1 MAWLKLN
8 AGSIVLDVNMKDC
21 GTTERIQLK
30 IKGDGINIEQN
41 DLEVPREESVILTRA
56 LKRCLNQ
63 TNYHWQHGDS
73 ASGRYGIFLE
83 SEEGDKYSEFIYY
96 LEEHS
101 ANRIVIDFNEEN
113 MRNLMEYVEMTLGEI
128 DLNGDIAQQLQSS
141 GILF

>member
-8 AGSIVLDVNMKDC
+8 AGNIVLDVNMKDC

-41 DLEVPREESVILTRA
+41 DLEVPREESVILARA

-63 TNYHWQHGDS
+63 TNYHWQYGDS
-73 ASGRYGIFLE
+73 DSGRYGIFLE

-113 MRNLMEYVEMTLGEI
+113 MRHLMEYVEMTLGEI
-128 DLNGDIAQQLQSS
+128 DLNGDLAQQLQSS